1 MRPTVVTAA
10 DANFFDM
17 LRNMVLSVKRNAPAG
32 DVAVAVIDLG
42 LTREQLADLSGLV
55 DRIVAAEWDIRFP
68 FTDALPAYKKAFTLS
83 PFLAGYLPHADPI
96 VWIDADAWVQD
107 AGALSALI
115 EAAEAADLAIA
126 PEVHHCYPD
135 AVSRAKVRVFT
146 DPVMNGRVRRISTW
160 AQTQLARRYGRRIA
174 NETLFK
180 PTFNAGVF
188 AARRDSPVWSVRDR
202 AYRTARIRRPRDLSD
217 QAPINYAIRAGEVR
231 VNPLPATLNWICD
244 LRLPLW
250 DPVSQMLVTPSVPH
264 ERIGIVHVL
273 GQSKSSGQPVMQTD
287 GGRAPV
293 DIWGQKVPG
302 IECA

>member
-1 MRPTVVTAA
+1 MRPTVVTAS

-17 LRNMVLSVKRNAPAG
+17 LWNMVLSVKRNAPAG
-32 DVAVAVIDLG
+32 GVGVAVIDLG
-42 LTREQLADLSGLV
+42 LTPEQRADLSGMV
-55 DRIVAAEWDIRFP
+55 ERIVAAEWDIRFP
-68 FTDALPAYKKAFTLS
+68 FTDELPAYKKAFTLS
-83 PFLAGYLPHADPI
+83 PFLPRYLPDADPI
-96 VWIDADAWVQD
+96 VWIDADAWIQD
-107 AGALSALI
+107 EGALSSLI
-115 EAAEAADLAIA
+115 EAAEAAHLAIA

-135 AVSRAKVRVFT
+135 AVSRAKVRVFNGPIL
-146 DPVMNGRVRRISTW
+146 DGRVRRISTW
-160 AQTQLARRYGRRIA
+160 ARTQLSRRYGRRIA

-188 AARRDSPVWSVRDR
+188 AARRDSPVWSAWER

-244 LRLPLW
+244 LCSPLW
-250 DPVSQMLVTPSVPH
+250 DPENEVLVTPSVPH

-273 GQSKSSGQPVMQTD
+273 GQSKSAGQPVLQTD

-293 DIWGQKVPG
+293 DIWGQKVPD
-302 IECA
+302 